1 MKVGYLVMAALL
13 LPPAATGAEEQQE
26 SRDVT
31 ACAERNIPEPD
42 SIRAVRVVAR
52 DRLGAQRVTVVKF
65 YGRWTKSGRR
75 QQLAEF
81 IEPADL
87 RGSKLLIL
95 EGADESEIYFKSS
108 EVGKAKRISGVG
120 KASAMF
126 DSDFSYE
133 DYEHLQGFRS
143 SGKSKQV
150 EDTLIGTRPVYV
162 IETRPAK
169 TANSAYEL
177 IVGFVDKETCVPLRI
192 EFYEAGRRLRKEL
205 TVDPAGTVK
214 HGDVWIPHSV
224 LLRDIRD
231 YTTTLL
237 LVDRSEQ
244 KVLPPDMFT
253 VEALQHQ
260 TTPVGAPRE

>member
-1 MKVGYLVMAALL
+1 MKLGYLVIVVLL
-13 LPPAATGAEEQQE
+13 LPPAETGAEEPRE
-26 SRDVT
+26 SRDIA

-42 SIRAVRVVAR
+42 NIRALRVVAR
-52 DRLGAQRVTVVKF
+52 DRLGAKRVTVVKF
-65 YGRWTKSGRR
+65 YGRWSKAGRR
-75 QQLAEF
+75 QQLVEF

-95 EGADESEIYFKSS
+95 EGANESEIYFKSS
-108 EVGKAKRISGVG
+108 AVGRAKRISGVG

-126 DSDFSYE
+126 ESDFSYE
-133 DYEHLQGFRS
+133 DYEYLQGFS
-143 SGKSKQV
+143 SAGKSERM
-150 EDTLIGTRPVYV
+150 EDALIGTRPVYV
-162 IETRPAK
+162 IETRPAQ
-169 TANSAYEL
+169 TSNSAYEL
-177 IVGFVDKETCVPLRI
+177 IVGFVDKKTCIPLRI

-205 TVDPAGTVK
+205 TVDPAEVVK
-214 HGDVWIPHSV
+214 HGDVWIPHFV